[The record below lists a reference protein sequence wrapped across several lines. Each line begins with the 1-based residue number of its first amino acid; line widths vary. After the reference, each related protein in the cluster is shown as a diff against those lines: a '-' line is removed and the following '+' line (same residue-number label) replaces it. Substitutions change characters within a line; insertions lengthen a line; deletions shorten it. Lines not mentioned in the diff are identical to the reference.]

1 MSDTPSTPER
11 PTDFSA
17 PPPPEA
23 PAATP
28 KPRSALALWA
38 MIAGIVAMVSAIIP
52 GLSFV
57 AWMPAIAAI
66 ALGLIALIRKTPRR
80 GQALT
85 GVVLGPIA
93 WVTAIIVSV
102 GLIAGINSGTDDAVV
117 DKPEVTEEA
126 PAPVAEEPEP
136 ETEPKP
142 EPEPEPEVVEP
153 AADVVYSG
161 TGDTILQIELPAGP
175 DSIGIA
181 TMAHSGSSNF
191 AVWSLDAN
199 LNQSDLLVNEIGSYA
214 GTVPFNLST
223 AERITALEI
232 SADGAWTVTLRDVL
246 SIRELPGSSTTTGQG
261 DDVLVYL
268 GDATIADLAHTGDSN
283 FAVWSY
289 GTSSDLV
296 VNEIGSY
303 TGEVRWP
310 AGTSLIE
317 ISANGAWTIA
327 LQ

>member
-1 MSDTPSTPER
+1 MSNTPTTPER
-11 PTDFSA
+11 PTESPA
-17 PPPPEA
+17 AQPTAA

-57 AWMPAIAAI
+57 AWIPAVAAI

-102 GLIAGINSGTDDAVV
+102 GLIAGISGGADDAVDDEPV
-117 DKPEVTEEA
+117 AVEEA

-136 ETEPKP
+136 VA
-142 EPEPEPEVVEP
+142 EPEPEPEVIEP

-199 LNQSDLLVNEIGSYA
+199 LNQSDLLVNEIGRYA

-232 SADGAWTVTLRDVL
+232 TADGAWTVTLRDVL
-246 SIRELPGSSTTTGQG
+246 SVRELPESSTTTGQG

-289 GTSSDLV
+289 GSSSDLV
-296 VNEIGSY
+296 VNEIGAY
-303 TGEVRWP
+303 TGQVRWP
-310 AGTSLIE
+310 AGTALVQ